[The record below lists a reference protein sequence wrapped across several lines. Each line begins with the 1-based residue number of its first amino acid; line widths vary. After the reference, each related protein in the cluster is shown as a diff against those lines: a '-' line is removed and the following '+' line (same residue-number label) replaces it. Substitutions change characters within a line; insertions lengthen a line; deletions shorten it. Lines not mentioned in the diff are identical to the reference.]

1 MIVDLVLGA
10 IFITAIICF
19 TIYKTNKNNNKNVDK
34 KKKDKF
40 KNNDDFDVNIGNNI
54 DVDSKKP
61 AIGFQFKRDAKTLRK
76 EEKKN
81 GKKR

>member
-19 TIYKTNKNNNKNVDK
+19 TIYKTNKNNNKDLNK
-34 KKKDKF
+34 KKEDEF
-40 KNNDDFDVNIGNNI
+40 KNGDGFDVDIRDNMDN
-54 DVDSKKP
+54 KKT

-81 GKKR
+81 GEK